1 MSGSKRRGLLKRHL
15 PTVLA
20 FIRSR
25 WAWLLAA
32 AVLLPIVLV
41 SLLGLGLYDVVHP
54 DAPPEEL
61 RSGPRR
67 TLATRTTAAP
77 LPERTGC
84 SLTVQAMAPNAVPLA
99 EVLVEVGPSDPR
111 VDPWFVEHE
120 TTANGVVVFDD
131 LPCGGVRF
139 DGQHEALVGPS
150 PQQGWLAPGA
160 PLTMEL
166 LFLPGVEVIGTVRTA
181 SGEPIAGAR
190 VKVEDGG
197 DALVETDHSGRYS
210 RTVRMISQEA
220 FMLVVEADALGF
232 APAVARRRVVVASG
246 EPSSASDTGTPPS
259 PMARG
264 SAFEEVVFEQ
274 GSPIEIDLELQPL
287 REVVV
292 WCAGLPG
299 DLCNDMPVMCTHP
312 LVPMGGDCDRDAQT
326 GETVCDCSDHE
337 GPVAIR
343 GSGKSTLVQ
352 PDETEAWLDFRDGG
366 VLMGR
371 VVASGAVV
379 SQCDAVVLRIPTGL
393 EDLPRGMIAGHKS
406 ECDAEGR
413 FEIGGLVE
421 GDWEL
426 IVEVVLDDLGT
437 VQRVLEPTRV
447 RARQTVDIG
456 EVEVTAG
463 GGIEGRAID
472 GLTGEPAEGAPI
484 LAIKRGVENARST
497 PFFAEIDRQGN
508 FSFEGLPPGEWEL
521 CYFLTPHVRTY
532 VTVEDG
538 AITDGVTVETSD
550 ATALET
556 NGFSLGVED
565 GALTVQAVEPD
576 SPASDAGLLEGDHI
590 DGVLIAGLDIGSYL
604 GDRADQV
611 MQIVLGHWD
620 GPGVTLLV
628 ERDGESVEVP
638 LDW

>member
-1 MSGSKRRGLLKRHL
+1 M
-15 PTVLA
+15 
-20 FIRSR
+20 
-25 WAWLLAA
+25 
-32 AVLLPIVLV
+32 
-41 SLLGLGLYDVVHP
+41 
-54 DAPPEEL
+54 
-61 RSGPRR
+61 
-67 TLATRTTAAP
+67 
-77 LPERTGC
+77 
-84 SLTVQAMAPNAVPLA
+84 
-99 EVLVEVGPSDPR
+99 
-111 VDPWFVEHE
+111 
-120 TTANGVVVFDD
+120 
-131 LPCGGVRF
+131 
-139 DGQHEALVGPS
+139 
-150 PQQGWLAPGA
+150 
-160 PLTMEL
+160 
-166 LFLPGVEVIGTVRTA
+166 
-181 SGEPIAGAR
+181 
-190 VKVEDGG
+190 
-197 DALVETDHSGRYS
+197 
-210 RTVRMISQEA
+210 
-220 FMLVVEADALGF
+220 
-232 APAVARRRVVVASG
+232 
-246 EPSSASDTGTPPS
+246 
-259 PMARG
+259 
-264 SAFEEVVFEQ
+264 
-274 GSPIEIDLELQPL
+274 
-287 REVVV
+287 
-292 WCAGLPG
+292 
-299 DLCNDMPVMCTHP
+299 
-312 LVPMGGDCDRDAQT
+312 
-326 GETVCDCSDHE
+326 
-337 GPVAIR
+337 
-343 GSGKSTLVQ
+343 
-352 PDETEAWLDFRDGG
+352 
-366 VLMGR
+366 
-371 VVASGAVV
+371 
-379 SQCDAVVLRIPTGL
+379 
-393 EDLPRGMIAGHKS
+393 
-406 ECDAEGR
+406 
-413 FEIGGLVE
+413 
-421 GDWEL
+421 
-426 IVEVVLDDLGT
+426 VLDDLGT

-472 GLTGEPAEGAPI
+472 GLTGEPAAGAPI